1 MRAHR
6 TLAPA
11 KVNLGLFVGRARE
24 RDGKH
29 ELVTVMQSVSLAD
42 TVTLEPADDD
52 SERDEVICPAL
63 PGPPEQNLAARA
75 LEDFRRASGWRS
87 PPVRVRIEK
96 RIPIAAGLAGGSADA
111 AATLRLAAAASGLG
125 DRGLLL
131 ELAAALGAD
140 VSAQLQPGRWLAGGA
155 GETISALPPPRGAL
169 ELLLVPSAE
178 GLSTAGVYAEADRL
192 GLARAP
198 AELEGL
204 AARLR
209 EALGGGEPL
218 PVQAELLHNDLEP
231 AAVSLCPQIDAT
243 LARVREAGAPV
254 AFLSG
259 SGPTVV
265 GVFAGPDAR
274 VLRRRA
280 CELLRDRSPA
290 VIACTAVDAGA
301 GAVSALEQPG
311 ARRH

>member
-11 KVNLGLFVGRARE
+11 KVNLGLFVGPARE

-42 TVTLEPADDD
+42 TVTLEPADDG

-178 GLSTAGVYAEADRL
+178 GLSTAAVYAEADRL
-192 GLARAP
+192 GLGRGE
-198 AELEGL
+198 AELSGL
-204 AARLR
+204 VFEVGAGVGDALDPLTPSLLVNDLQAA
-209 EALGGGEPL
+209 ALS
-218 PVQAELLHNDLEP
+218 LEP
-231 AAVSLCPQIDAT
+231 AIEHALQRAGT
-243 LARVREAGAPV
+243 AGADAV
-254 AFLSG
+254 MVSG
-259 SGPTVV
+259 SGPTVL
-265 GVFAGPDAR
+265 GLFLGPDGPRAAR
-274 VLRRRA
+274 EAAVRLQGAAPLVRA
-280 CELLRDRSPA
+280 VTPVGEA
-290 VIACTAVDAGA
+290 FGVAGITRE
-301 GAVSALEQPG
+301 G
-311 ARRH
+311 